1 MCRIGPRSE
10 RVRLGGSRRTS
21 NSSLSLSLTRATR
34 LHNTRRDFWL
44 VRAYAFFLTLAI
56 VLIIIILDSTYYACC
71 FGMGGTILCS
81 PSLRPFSIGAAAGLE
96 IVQVVRCVE
105 VYRKLVQFHPRGGG
119 NGEAIVG
126 GV

>member
-1 MCRIGPRSE
+1 MAEAAALLIRHYPCLLRAQLVFII
-10 RVRLGGSRRTS
+10 LG
-21 NSSLSLSLTRATR
+21 AIV
-34 LHNTRRDFWL
+34 WL
-44 VRAYAFFLTLAI
+44 ARAYAFFLTLAI